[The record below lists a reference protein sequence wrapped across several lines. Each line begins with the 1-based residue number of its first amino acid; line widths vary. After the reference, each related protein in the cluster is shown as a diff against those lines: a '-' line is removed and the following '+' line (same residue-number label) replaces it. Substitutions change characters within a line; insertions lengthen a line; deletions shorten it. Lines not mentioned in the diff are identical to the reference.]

1 MLLLYEMEFELCPE
15 LTERLRLIAITTE
28 IRIHKTNVVNSMDL
42 LLMRE
47 LMTVVLVL
55 LIAYLVLF
63 LQISMT

>member
-1 MLLLYEMEFELCPE
+1 MEFELCPE